1 MMNREEVRQYQMAQL
16 RLLEYFDSVCTSMG
30 LKYYLVF
37 GTLLGAV
44 RHKGFIPWDADI
56 DVAMFRED
64 YETLKKEFIKQPN
77 DMLFYQHYESE
88 KNHSSPHAV
97 LKIKGTHVYF
107 NKVNAS
113 NYKPLYD
120 GIYIDLFPIDN
131 VSEDVKLQNAQV
143 NRIARIR
150 RFVSYK
156 LAPVYSNTSA
166 FGKFVKLFIS
176 FVLKLI
182 SFHAL
187 FQKADKVMQKYD
199 SNKNTKHVA
208 ILTDPL
214 VFKKQLF
221 PRSVFGDGKFV
232 DFEGKKFRVP
242 VNAELFLSI
251 RYGNYMELPPEKDRW
266 KYLENAISKVDY
278 GNTTFLDSLEEV

>member
-1 MMNREEVRQYQMAQL
+1 MNRNEVRQYQMAQL
-16 RLLEYFDSVCTSMG
+16 RLLEYFDSVCTNMG

-56 DVAMFRED
+56 DVAMFRDD
-64 YETLKKEFIKQPN
+64 YEAFKREFVNQPN
-77 DMLFYQHYESE
+77 DLLFYQHYNSE

-97 LKIKGTHVYF
+97 LKIKDTHVHF
-107 NKVNAS
+107 KKENAS
-113 NYKPLYD
+113 KYKPAYD

-131 VSEDVKLQNAQV
+131 VSEDEKQQNAQV
-143 NRIARIR
+143 KRIARIR

-156 LAPVYSNTSA
+156 LAPVYSNTSV
-166 FGKFVKLFIS
+166 FCKVVKLFIS
-176 FVLKLI
+176 FILKPV
-182 SFHAL
+182 SFRAL
-187 FQKADKVMQKYD
+187 FQKADKIMQKYD
-199 SNKNTKHVA
+199 LIKDTEYVA

-221 PRSVFGDGKFV
+221 PRSVFGNGKLV
-232 DFEGKKFRVP
+232 DFEGKQFRVP
-242 VNAELFLSI
+242 VNADLFLSI
-251 RYGNYMELPPEKDRW
+251 RYGNYMDLPPEKERW

-278 GNTTFLDSLEEV
+278 GHTTFLDGLGG